1 MSTPPPHSASSKLLI
16 FLSKLLP
23 KRFRKWFFFLLF
35 FLRKI
40 LLKFKLTLFPRPRRQ
55 EAYIAER
62 EEAWSKVEKLAIQ
75 SPHYHKLARPE
86 VITAPMVFPRIEPME
101 TVPERLNL
109 PPREPQEVGPSVP
122 EGVGPG
128 VPEGAE
134 PERQMEVGTSD
145 IGGSSS
151 VGEGGGAEGTTVTTE
166 GGGEDVIHNVEEGEG
181 VELNVQ
187 VDEVKS

>member
-1 MSTPPPHSASSKLLI
+1 
-16 FLSKLLP
+16 
-23 KRFRKWFFFLLF
+23 
-35 FLRKI
+35 
-40 LLKFKLTLFPRPRRQ
+40 
-55 EAYIAER
+55 
-62 EEAWSKVEKLAIQ
+62 
-75 SPHYHKLARPE
+75 
-86 VITAPMVFPRIEPME
+86 MVFPRIEPME

-134 PERQMEVGTSD
+134 PERQMEVGTSES
-145 IGGSSS
+145 GASSS
-151 VGEGGGAEGTTVTTE
+151 PVGEGGGAEGTTVTTE
-166 GGGEDVIHNVEEGEG
+166 GGGEGVIHNVEEGEQ